1 MNEMKSNGVLIIP
14 SLNPEPKFIA
24 IAKEMAE
31 HFSDII
37 VINDGSTAETAV
49 YFDQIK
55 DALQEKVHILTH
67 EKNMG
72 KGVALKTAFQY
83 YKDSGLIEKYVG
95 VVTADS
101 DGQHEFL
108 DVKMID
114 GKLGERHEKALHL
127 GHRDLNSPIMPP
139 RSKTGNKFTANL
151 FNILYGIRLKDTQT
165 GLRAMSN
172 DLIDWLLTIKG
183 NKFEYEMRMLVLSK
197 NVGATIYEHPI
208 TTKYEVVHTSHY
220 HTVRDSIR
228 VGKVLFG
235 SLFRFILA
243 ALIAAGVDL
252 GMFYLF
258 DYVVFKHLD
267 MEVALL
273 WATILSR
280 TISSIVNFLTNRFLT
295 FGGKKISKK
304 SILKYYLLWL
314 AQMATS
320 YGAVLVLTYA
330 FKGGELIIKLIVDL
344 LLSILSYQI
353 QMRWVFK
360 KKETKTKK
368 A

>member
-1 MNEMKSNGVLIIP
+1 MNEKTSNGVLIIP
-14 SLNPEPKFIA
+14 SLNPEPKFLT

-31 HFSDII
+31 HFADII
-37 VINDGSTAETAV
+37 IINDGSTEETAV
-49 YFDQIK
+49 IFDEIK
-55 DALQEKVHILTH
+55 VALQEKAHILTH

-83 YKDSGLIEKYVG
+83 YKDSGLMERYDG

-101 DGQHEFL
+101 DGQHEFP

-114 GKLGERHEKALHL
+114 EKLGENHEKALHL

-139 RSKTGNKFTANL
+139 RSKVGNKFTATL
-151 FNILYGIRLKDTQT
+151 FSILYGIKLKDTQT

-172 DLIDWLLTIKG
+172 DLIDWLLSIKG
-183 NKFEYEMRMLVLSK
+183 DKFEYEMRMLILSK
-197 NVGATIYEHPI
+197 NVGATIFEHPI
-208 TTKYEVVHTSHY
+208 KTKYEVVHKSHY
-220 HTVRDSIR
+220 HTVRDSVR

-235 SLFRFILA
+235 ALGSFIFA
-243 ALIAAGVDL
+243 ALLAAGVDL

-280 TISSIVNFLTNRFLT
+280 TISSVFNFLTNRFLT
-295 FGGKKISKK
+295 FGGKKISRS
-304 SILKYYLLWL
+304 SILKYYFLWL
-314 AQMATS
+314 AQMGMS
-320 YGAVLVLTYA
+320 YGVVLGLTYA
-330 FKGGELIIKLIVDL
+330 FSGGELVIKLVVDL
-344 LLSILSYQI
+344 LLSILSYQV

-360 KKETKTKK
+360 KKEVKEEK